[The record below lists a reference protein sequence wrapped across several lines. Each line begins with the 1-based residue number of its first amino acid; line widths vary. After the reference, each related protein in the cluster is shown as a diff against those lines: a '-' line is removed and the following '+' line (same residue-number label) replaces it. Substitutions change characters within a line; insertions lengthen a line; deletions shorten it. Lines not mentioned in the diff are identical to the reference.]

1 MYDELLADVIEDRE
15 IKTATKQYPQ
25 NVRTYY
31 LGNKIVGISTY
42 WKNGFHP
49 YSLSFA
55 AYLSPNFSAAELER
69 VYLQIVAD
77 LTKKAQQE
85 NCQALITYD
94 YAPQLLFNF
103 LAQDA
108 GFNLIRKTVE
118 PKMSVQSAMEG
129 LAPLKKSNLKAI
141 TLRQLQHDSE
151 MRKKIAQISFR
162 DYQRNHLANP
172 VAEIPLAE
180 WDNMVFAEQ
189 LEDAPLALVSMNQ
202 IEAYCFSFEDNPK
215 ELTLGWMGAG
225 DLSRL
230 MELQQILLLWA
241 NKNFQVLSGEFD
253 STEQLA
259 MKTYQQYAFEL
270 CPVYET
276 YLKRL

>member
-25 NVRTYY
+25 NVRTYC

-103 LAQDA
+103 LAQDD

-118 PKMSVQSAMEG
+118 PKMSLQSAIEG
-129 LAPLKKSNLKAI
+129 LAPLKKSNLKVI

-180 WDNMVFAEQ
+180 WDNMVFADQ

-253 STEQLA
+253 STDQLS

>member
-180 WDNMVFAEQ
+180 WDNMVFADQ

-253 STEQLA
+253 STDQLS

>member
-15 IKTATKQYPQ
+15 IKTAIKQYPQ
-25 NVRTYY
+25 NVRTYC
-31 LGNKIVGISTY
+31 LGNEIVGISTY

-103 LAQDA
+103 LAQDD

-118 PKMSVQSAMEG
+118 PKMSLQSAIED
-129 LAPLKKSNLKAI
+129 LTPIKKSNLKAI
-141 TLRQLQHDSE
+141 TLRQLQYDSD
-151 MRKKIAQISFR
+151 MREKIAQISFR

-172 VAEIPLAE
+172 VAEIPLTE
-180 WDNMVFAEQ
+180 WDNMVFADQ

-215 ELTLGWMGAG
+215 ELTLGWMVAG

-253 STEQLA
+253 STDQLS

>member
-103 LAQDA
+103 LAQDD

-118 PKMSVQSAMEG
+118 PKMSLQSAIEG

>member
-118 PKMSVQSAMEG
+118 PKMSLQSAMEG
-129 LAPLKKSNLKAI
+129 LTPIKKSNLKAI

>member
-1 MYDELLADVIEDRE
+1 M
-15 IKTATKQYPQ
+15 
-25 NVRTYY
+25 
-31 LGNKIVGISTY
+31 GISTY
-42 WKNGFHP
+42 WKKEFHP

-55 AYLSPNFSAAELER
+55 AYLSPDFSAAELER

-103 LAQDA
+103 LAQDD

-118 PKMSVQSAMEG
+118 PKMSLQSAMEG
-129 LAPLKKSNLKAI
+129 LTPIKKSNLKAI
-141 TLRQLQHDSE
+141 TLRQVQLDSE
-151 MRKKIAQISFR
+151 MREKIAQISFR

-172 VAEIPLAE
+172 VAKIPLAE
-180 WDNMVFAEQ
+180 WDNMVFADQ

-241 NKNFQVLSGEFD
+241 NKNFQVLAGEFD
-253 STEQLA
+253 STDQLS

>member
-25 NVRTYY
+25 NVRTYC
-31 LGNKIVGISTY
+31 LGNKKVGISTY
-42 WKNGFHP
+42 WKNEFHP

-103 LAQDA
+103 LAQDD

-118 PKMSVQSAMEG
+118 PKMSLQSAMEG
-129 LAPLKKSNLKAI
+129 LTPIKKSNLKAI
-141 TLRQLQHDSE
+141 TLRQLQYDSD
-151 MRKKIAQISFR
+151 MREKIAQISFR

-172 VAEIPLAE
+172 VAEIPLTE
-180 WDNMVFAEQ
+180 WDNMVFADQ

-253 STEQLA
+253 STDQLS

>member
-15 IKTATKQYPQ
+15 IRTATKQYPQ
-25 NVRTYY
+25 NVRTYC

-55 AYLSPNFSAAELER
+55 AYLSPNFSASELER

-103 LAQDA
+103 LAQDD

-118 PKMSVQSAMEG
+118 PKMSLQSAIEG
-129 LAPLKKSNLKAI
+129 LAPLKKSNLKVI

-151 MRKKIAQISFR
+151 MREKIAQISFR

-180 WDNMVFAEQ
+180 WDNMVFADQ

-241 NKNFQVLSGEFD
+241 NRNFQVLSGEFD
-253 STEQLA
+253 STDQLS

-276 YLKRL
+276 YLKWL

>member
-1 MYDELLADVIEDRE
+1 MYNELLADVIEDRE

-25 NVRTYY
+25 NVRTYC

-85 NCQALITYD
+85 DCQALITYD

-103 LAQDA
+103 LAQDD

-118 PKMSVQSAMEG
+118 PKMSLQSAMEG
-129 LAPLKKSNLKAI
+129 LTPIKKSNLKAI
-141 TLRQLQHDSE
+141 TLHQVQLDSE
-151 MRKKIAQISFR
+151 MREKIAQISFS

-172 VAEIPLAE
+172 VAEIPLTE
-180 WDNMVFAEQ
+180 WDNMVFADQ
-189 LEDAPLALVSMNQ
+189 LEDAPLALISMNQ

-253 STEQLA
+253 STDQLS

>member
-25 NVRTYY
+25 NVRTYC
-31 LGNKIVGISTY
+31 LGNKKVGISTY

-55 AYLSPNFSAAELER
+55 AYLNPNFSAAELER

-103 LAQDA
+103 LAQDD

-118 PKMSVQSAMEG
+118 PKMSLQSAMEG
-129 LAPLKKSNLKAI
+129 LTPIKKSNLKAI
-141 TLRQLQHDSE
+141 TLRQLQYDSD
-151 MRKKIAQISFR
+151 MREKIAQFSFR

-172 VAEIPLAE
+172 VAEIPLTE
-180 WDNMVFAEQ
+180 WDNMVFADQ

-241 NKNFQVLSGEFD
+241 NKNFQVLAGEFD
-253 STEQLA
+253 STDQLA
-259 MKTYQQYAFEL
+259 MKIYQQYAFEL

>member
-25 NVRTYY
+25 NVRTYC

-55 AYLSPNFSAAELER
+55 AYLSPNFSAAEL

-103 LAQDA
+103 LAQDD

-118 PKMSVQSAMEG
+118 PKMSLQSAMEG
-129 LAPLKKSNLKAI
+129 LTPIKKSNLKAI
-141 TLRQLQHDSE
+141 TLRQLQYDSD
-151 MRKKIAQISFR
+151 MREKIAQISFR

-172 VAEIPLAE
+172 VAEIPLTE
-180 WDNMVFAEQ
+180 WDNMVFADQ

-253 STEQLA
+253 STDQLS

>member
-1 MYDELLADVIEDRE
+1 MYDELLAAVIEDRE

-42 WKNGFHP
+42 WKNEFHP

-103 LAQDA
+103 LAQDD

-129 LAPLKKSNLKAI
+129 LAPLKKSNLKVI

-215 ELTLGWMGAG
+215 QLTLGWMGA
-225 DLSRL
+225 DDSSRL

-241 NKNFQVLSGEFD
+241 NKKFQVLAGEFD
-253 STEQLA
+253 SSEQLA
-259 MKTYQQYAFEL
+259 MTAYQQYAFEL

>member
-1 MYDELLADVIEDRE
+1 M
-15 IKTATKQYPQ
+15 
-25 NVRTYY
+25 
-31 LGNKIVGISTY
+31 GISTY

-103 LAQDA
+103 LAQDD

-118 PKMSVQSAMEG
+118 PKMSLQSAMEG
-129 LAPLKKSNLKAI
+129 LKSIKKSNLKVI

-215 ELTLGWMGAG
+215 QLTLGWMGAG

-241 NKNFQVLSGEFD
+241 NNKFQVLAGEFD
-253 STEQLA
+253 SSEQLA
-259 MKTYQQYAFEL
+259 MTAYQQYAFEL

>member
-103 LAQDA
+103 LAQDD
-108 GFNLIRKTVE
+108 GFNLIRKTIE
-118 PKMSVQSAMEG
+118 PKMSLQSAIEG
-129 LAPLKKSNLKAI
+129 LAPLKKSNLKVI

-241 NKNFQVLSGEFD
+241 NKNFQVLAGEFD

>member
-1 MYDELLADVIEDRE
+1 MYDDLLADVIEDRE

-25 NVRTYY
+25 NVRTYC

-55 AYLSPNFSAAELER
+55 AYLSPNFSAAELKR

-77 LTKKAQQE
+77 LTKKAQQK

-103 LAQDA
+103 LAQND

-118 PKMSVQSAMEG
+118 PKMSLQSAMEG
-129 LAPLKKSNLKAI
+129 LTPIKKSNLKAI
-141 TLRQLQHDSE
+141 TLRQVQLDSE
-151 MRKKIAQISFR
+151 MREKIAQISFR

-172 VAEIPLAE
+172 VAEIPLTE
-180 WDNMVFAEQ
+180 WDNMVFADQ

-215 ELTLGWMGAG
+215 ELSLGWMGAG

-230 MELQQILLLWA
+230 MELQKILLLWA

-253 STEQLA
+253 STDQLS

>member
-25 NVRTYY
+25 NVRTYC
-31 LGNKIVGISTY
+31 LGNKKVGISTY

-49 YSLSFA
+49 YSLNFA
-55 AYLSPNFSAAELER
+55 AYLNPNFSAAELER

-103 LAQDA
+103 LAQDD

-118 PKMSVQSAMEG
+118 PKMSLQSAMEG
-129 LAPLKKSNLKAI
+129 LTPIKKSNLKAI
-141 TLRQLQHDSE
+141 TLRQLQYDSD
-151 MRKKIAQISFR
+151 MREKIAQISFR

-172 VAEIPLAE
+172 VAEIPLTE
-180 WDNMVFAEQ
+180 WDNMVFADQ

-241 NKNFQVLSGEFD
+241 NKNFQVLAGEFD
-253 STEQLA
+253 STDQLA

>member
-1 MYDELLADVIEDRE
+1 MYDELLADVIENRE

-25 NVRTYY
+25 NVRTYC

-103 LAQDA
+103 LAQDD

-118 PKMSVQSAMEG
+118 PKMSLQSAMEG
-129 LAPLKKSNLKAI
+129 LTPIKKSNLKAI
-141 TLRQLQHDSE
+141 TLRQLQYDSD
-151 MRKKIAQISFR
+151 MREKIAQISFR
-162 DYQRNHLANP
+162 DYQGNHLANP
-172 VAEIPLAE
+172 VAEIPLTE
-180 WDNMVFAEQ
+180 WDNMVFADQ

-253 STEQLA
+253 STDQLS

>member
-103 LAQDA
+103 LAQDD

>member
-1 MYDELLADVIEDRE
+1 MYDELLADVIENRE

-25 NVRTYY
+25 NVRTYC

-103 LAQDA
+103 LAQDD

-118 PKMSVQSAMEG
+118 PKMSLQSAMEG
-129 LAPLKKSNLKAI
+129 LTPIKKSNLKAI
-141 TLRQLQHDSE
+141 TLRQLQYDSD
-151 MRKKIAQISFR
+151 MREKIAQISFR

-172 VAEIPLAE
+172 VAEIPLTE
-180 WDNMVFAEQ
+180 WDNMVFADQ

-202 IEAYCFSFEDNPK
+202 IEAYCFSFEDNRK

-253 STEQLA
+253 STDQLS

>member
-25 NVRTYY
+25 NVRTYC

-103 LAQDA
+103 LAQDD

-118 PKMSVQSAMEG
+118 PKMSLQSAMEG
-129 LAPLKKSNLKAI
+129 LTPIKKSNLKAI
-141 TLRQLQHDSE
+141 TLRQLQLDSE
-151 MRKKIAQISFR
+151 MREKIAQISFR

-172 VAEIPLAE
+172 LAEIPLTE
-180 WDNMVFAEQ
+180 WDNMVFADQ

-253 STEQLA
+253 STDQLS

>member
-1 MYDELLADVIEDRE
+1 M
-15 IKTATKQYPQ
+15 
-25 NVRTYY
+25 
-31 LGNKIVGISTY
+31 GISTY

-103 LAQDA
+103 LAQDD

-118 PKMSVQSAMEG
+118 PKMSLQSAMEG
-129 LAPLKKSNLKAI
+129 LTPIKKSNLKAI
-141 TLRQLQHDSE
+141 TLRQLQLDSE
-151 MRKKIAQISFR
+151 MREKIAQISFR

-172 VAEIPLAE
+172 VAE
-180 WDNMVFAEQ
+180 WDNMVFADQ

-202 IEAYCFSFEDNPK
+202 IEAYCFSFEDNPN
-215 ELTLGWMGAG
+215 ELSLGWMGAG

-253 STEQLA
+253 STDQLS